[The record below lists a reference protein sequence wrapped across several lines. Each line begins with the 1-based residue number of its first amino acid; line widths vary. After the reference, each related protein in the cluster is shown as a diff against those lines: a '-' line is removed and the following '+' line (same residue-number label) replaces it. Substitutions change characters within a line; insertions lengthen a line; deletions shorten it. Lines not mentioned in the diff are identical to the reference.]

1 MNTASIAEKG
11 CHAGRYDKTQPD
23 HMEKKNLTYLAN
35 LREAMKNHGI
45 DVCIITGTDPHQSEI
60 PPHHWRGRE
69 WLTGFESSNGTN
81 GTAVITMDDALV
93 WTDSRYFLQAE
104 DQLRG
109 TGFRMMKEDGP
120 EAVDLVDWVTE
131 HTDKGQTVGIDGM
144 TFSISFAQRLQ
155 QELNENG
162 VNLNTDFPQFD
173 YIYPDRPERPK
184 NKLFVHDEEIVGE
197 TVDSKVSRILEAV
210 KSELGNATLL
220 SALDDIAWA
229 TNVRTSGDITYSPI
243 FVSYLYLDETGKRV
257 LFVDAD
263 KITPAVQQHLDKY
276 HVEVQ
281 PYDDVLKFVAALPK
295 TTRLLI
301 DPEKTSRGLYDH
313 IACTPVFGG
322 SAVAKLK
329 SIKNAT
335 MLKNLA
341 TAMEKDG
348 VALTKFFMMIEKE
361 YPTGKLTEVELG
373 KRLRALRLSDPSCV
387 DESFAAII
395 GWNGHGAIV
404 HYEATPE
411 TDVPISG
418 QGLLLVDSGGQYTFG
433 TTDITRTIAL
443 GGATDEQRHDFTLV
457 MKGHI
462 ALAMAKFPEGTRGAQ
477 LDVLAR
483 QFLWAE
489 GKAYYHGTGHGVGF
503 FINCHEGPQNIRLN
517 ENPTPLQPGMITSNE
532 PGLYLADRY
541 GIRCENLIVTELWKE
556 TEFGKFFHFNVM
568 TLFPFDLTLFDTSI
582 MSDEEIQWV
591 NDYHTIVRE
600 RLTPLLSAE
609 EAAWMAEKTKTL
621 TR

>member
-1 MNTASIAEKG
+1 
-11 CHAGRYDKTQPD
+11 
-23 HMEKKNLTYLAN
+23 MEKKNLTYLAN
-35 LREAMKNHGI
+35 LREAMKQHGI
-45 DVCIITGTDPHQSEI
+45 DACVITGTDPHQSEI

-81 GTAVITMDDALV
+81 GTAVITADDALV

-104 DQLRG
+104 EQLQG

-120 EAVDLVDWVTE
+120 DAVDLVDWLTE
-131 HTDKGQTVGIDGM
+131 HTSKGETVGIDGM
-144 TFSISFAQRLQ
+144 TFSISFAQRIQ
-155 QELNENG
+155 QELADNG
-162 VNLNTDFPQFD
+162 VSLNTDFPQFD
-173 YIYPDRPERPK
+173 YIYPARPDRPK
-184 NKLFVHDEEIVGE
+184 NKLFVHDEKIVGE
-197 TVDSKVSRILEAV
+197 TVDSKVTRILEAV
-210 KSELGNATLL
+210 KSELANAVML

-229 TNVRTSGDITYSPI
+229 TNLRTSGDITYSPI
-243 FVSYLYLDETGKRV
+243 FVSYLYLDESGRRV

-263 KITPAVQQHLDKY
+263 KITPEVQAHLDTY
-276 HVEVQ
+276 HIEVR
-281 PYDDVLKFVAALPK
+281 PYDDVLSFAAALPK
-295 TTRLLI
+295 ETRLLI

-313 IACTPVFGG
+313 IGCPTVFGG
-322 SAVAKLK
+322 SAVARLK

-335 MLKNLA
+335 MLSNLH

-348 VALTKFFMMIEKE
+348 VALTRFFMMVEKE
-361 YPTGKLTEVELG
+361 YPSGTLTEVELG
-373 KRLRALRLSDPSCV
+373 KRLRALRLADASCV

-411 TDVPISG
+411 TDVPITG

-443 GGATDEQRHDFTLV
+443 GGATPEQRHDFTLV

-462 ALAMAKFPEGTRGAQ
+462 ALARAIFPEGTRGAQ

-541 GIRCENLIVTELWKE
+541 GIRCENLIVTEPWKE
-556 TEFGKFFHFNVM
+556 TEFGRFFHFEVM
-568 TLFPFDLTLFDTSI
+568 TLFPFDLNLFDTSI
-582 MSDEEIQWV
+582 MTDEEIKWV
-591 NDYHTIVRE
+591 NDYHTLVRS
-600 RLTPLLSAE
+600 RLTPLLSPE
-609 EAAWMAEKTKTL
+609 EAAWMAEKTRPL

>member
-1 MNTASIAEKG
+1 
-11 CHAGRYDKTQPD
+11 
-23 HMEKKNLTYLAN
+23 MEKKNLTYLAN
-35 LREAMKNHGI
+35 LREAMKQHGI
-45 DVCIITGTDPHQSEI
+45 DACVITGTDPHQSEI

-81 GTAVITMDDALV
+81 GTAVITATDALV

-104 DQLRG
+104 EQLQG

-120 EAVDLVDWVTE
+120 EAVDLVDWLTE
-131 HTDKGQTVGIDGM
+131 HTSKGQTVGIDGM
-144 TFSISFAQRLQ
+144 TFSISFAQRIQ
-155 QELNENG
+155 QQLADNG
-162 VNLNTDFPQFD
+162 VALNTDFPQFD

-184 NKLFVHDEEIVGE
+184 NKLFVHDEKIVGE
-197 TVDSKVSRILEAV
+197 TVDSKAARIIEAV
-210 KSELGNATLL
+210 KSELANAVLL

-229 TNVRTSGDITYSPI
+229 TNLRTSGDITYSPI
-243 FVSYLYLDETGKRV
+243 FVSYLYLDESGRRV

-263 KITPAVQQHLDKY
+263 KITPAVQEHLDKY

-281 PYDDVLKFVAALPK
+281 PYDNVLTFAAELPK
-295 TTRLLI
+295 ETRLLI
-301 DPEKTSRGLYDH
+301 DPEKTSRALYDH
-313 IACTPVFGG
+313 IGCTTVFGG
-322 SAVAKLK
+322 SAVARLK

-335 MLKNLA
+335 MLANLG

-348 VALTKFFMMIEKE
+348 VALTRFFMMVEKE
-361 YPTGKLTEVELG
+361 YPTGTLTEVELG
-373 KRLRALRLSDPSCV
+373 KRLRALRLADESCV

-411 TDVPISG
+411 TDVPVTG

-443 GGATDEQRHDFTLV
+443 GGATPEQRHDFTLV

-462 ALAMAKFPEGTRGAQ
+462 ALARAIFPEGTRGAQ
-477 LDVLAR
+477 LDALAR

-541 GIRCENLIVTELWKE
+541 GIRSENLIVTELWKE
-556 TEFGKFFHFNVM
+556 TEFGRFFHFEVM
-568 TLFPFDLTLFDTSI
+568 TLFPFDLNLFDTSI
-582 MSDEEIQWV
+582 MTDEEIKWV
-591 NDYHTIVRE
+591 NDYHTMVRN
-600 RLTPLLSAE
+600 RLTPHLTPD
-609 EAAWMAEKTKTL
+609 EAAWMAEKTRELK
-621 TR
+621 R